1 MIKNL
6 QKTITPLLW
15 RVIVFLC
22 LFVAVSGAIGPRIIS
37 SDILFRDGFGIY
49 GGFGKAAIFGIIAF
63 ALISRH
69 NKSQIKLQPWQP
81 KLLIWLVASG
91 ICFALAW
98 IGVSGLLADSEPSL
112 CDLTLAHGGLVLCVG
127 FAAICCFGIDNIVLI
142 WKKHQRQIMVS
153 IIIAAAFYLFL
164 LVVYALWQPLASIVL
179 SGVTVML
186 STSGPVAVL
195 VPPHTLMFDRF
206 GITVAEY
213 CSGIESIALF
223 SGLYAIVGLL
233 DWSRLNKKRYFLV
246 FLFALLLLFGLNII
260 RVYGLIMAG
269 YYINQEIAFSLF
281 HTYAG
286 LVFFVLYSAIFWMI
300 AYKHLLVKKA
310 HQADKSQP

>member
-6 QKTITPLLW
+6 QKTITPLLL

-22 LFVAVSGAIGPRIIS
+22 LFVAISGIIGPRIIS
-37 SDILFRDGFGIY
+37 GDILFRDGFGIY

-69 NKSQIKLQPWQP
+69 NKIQIRLQPWQP
-81 KLLIWLVASG
+81 KLLLWLVASG
-91 ICFALAW
+91 VCFLLAW
-98 IGVSGLLADSEPSL
+98 IGVSGLLTNNEQSL
-112 CDLTLAHGGLVLCVG
+112 CDLTLAHGGLIFCVG

-142 WKKHQRQIMVS
+142 WKKYQRQIVVS
-153 IIIAAAFYLFL
+153 IVIAVAFYLFL

-179 SGVTVML
+179 SGVTVIL
-186 STSGPVAVL
+186 SISGPVAVL

-233 DWSRLNKKRYFLV
+233 DWNRLDKKKYFIV
-246 FLFALLLLFGLNII
+246 FPFALLLLFGLNIV

-286 LVFFVLYSAIFWMI
+286 MIFFVLYSAFFWMI
-300 AYKHLLVKKA
+300 AYKYLLVKKA
-310 HQADKSQP
+310 HQADKNQP